1 LSSTGILDL
10 QQATTQKNERYFANA
25 HFTSQDILNE
35 ENGGITTISDFED
48 EDPNYDNRQRLRFI
62 LLMRNHF

>member
-1 LSSTGILDL
+1 MSAILPIL
-10 QQATTQKNERYFANA
+10 ILRVR
-25 HFTSQDILNE
+25 ILNE

-48 EDPNYDNRQRLRFI
+48 EDPNDNRQRPRFI

>member
-35 ENGGITTISDFED
+35 ENYH
-48 EDPNYDNRQRLRFI
+48 NQ
-62 LLMRNHF
+62 

>member
-10 QQATTQKNERYFANA
+10 QQATTQNERYFANA

-35 ENGGITTISDFED
+35 ENGGITISDFED
-48 EDPNYDNRQRLRFI
+48 EDQIMIIDNDSGI
-62 LLMRNHF
+62 LY

>member
-35 ENGGITTISDFED
+35 ENGGITTSDFED
-48 EDPNYDNRQRLRFI
+48 EDQIMIIDNDSRFI